1 MSWLILLQIALTAL
15 QAVATAANKEG
26 LTELAA
32 IVQAAIQKLQE
43 VHGSE
48 VTKAQLESLRG

>member
-1 MSWLILLQIALTAL
+1 MAWLVLLQIALSAL
-15 QAVATAANKEG
+15 QAVADAAHKDG
-26 LTELAA
+26 LAELA
-32 IVQAAIQKLQE
+32 VVVEAAIAKLQE

>member
-1 MSWLILLQIALTAL
+1 MAWLALFQIALSLLSTIG
-15 QAVATAANKEG
+15 TAAQKEG
-26 LTELAA
+26 LTELAD
-32 IVQAAIQKLQE
+32 IINAAISKLKE